1 MPGSAGN
8 QLVLFDDIPLFWDA
22 WDVMEYHLETRTPV
36 ACSSKGRVCIMD
48 AGPLRVSLQVQYR
61 ISFAFSSSRTERLY
75 SDCFFFIQFA
85 NLNVT

>member
-48 AGPLRVSLQVQYR
+48 AGPLRVSLQVQH
-61 ISFAFSSSRTERLY
+61 SHHLV
-75 SDCFFFIQFA
+75 
-85 NLNVT
+85 LNVCIATVFFLYNLRTLM